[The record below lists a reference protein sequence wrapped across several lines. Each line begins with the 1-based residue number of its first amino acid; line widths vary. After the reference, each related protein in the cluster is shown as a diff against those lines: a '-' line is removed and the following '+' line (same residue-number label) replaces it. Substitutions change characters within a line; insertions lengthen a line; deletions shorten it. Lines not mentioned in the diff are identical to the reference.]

1 MERHQHR
8 VLLLATDD
16 RDREGLTYLLA
27 LRGIAVVPARSSEAA
42 LDALRADAG
51 FCLIVVDAPPAGAAA
66 LPILATDWTRRLPA
80 VVARAPGSEAAE
92 DGHGARVPPAREA
105 RRPRRGPGA
114 ARAGLSG
121 EPRPL
126 ARLLRVRGPRSAARL
141 APAVAGRA
149 AVGGRRRPSGGGR
162 ER

>member
-66 LPILATDWTRRLPA
+66 LPILATDRTRRLPA

-92 DGHGARVPPAREA
+92 DDTARGCHLLAKPVDPDAVRALLVRDCPASHA
-105 RRPRRGPGA
+105 RS
-114 ARAGLSG
+114 RASF
-121 EPRPL
+121 
-126 ARLLRVRGPRSAARL
+126 A
-141 APAVAGRA
+141 
-149 AVGGRRRPSGGGR
+149 
-162 ER
+162 